1 VDREGPLGYTREGP
15 IKMTLVIGHWSLV
28 IGHIPSSGLRDPR
41 VYGRG
46 TRGLSTFGRTVAA
59 LAGLLCVFLQGASN
73 SQEPAPS
80 PPSAAASPKTPS
92 VLAPRATATESPSA
106 DSGPVEPMER
116 QPYRI
121 VLHFGCHP
129 SSRIDDARRA
139 DWLRDWQVLV
149 RRFVGA
155 PWSIAIAPASSP
167 LLDLDLED
175 PDPSAF
181 ASVGAFDKVWI
192 VHADR
197 AEPGMGLA
205 LTGREYDVA
214 TRRLG
219 PLQRRKVQTSGD
231 APRTLLEFALDL
243 FSPTAVIAGQSGGDA
258 LLTVRGAMIEPSSPI
273 GQVVSKGTVFQP
285 LRLISTKKDGVVVRT
300 IALTYLMVESVDG
313 PTARC
318 RITSAFRDPLT
329 QRVAQANTLAAVGI
343 KPGKSP
349 LRLRFVTLPDKL
361 PAAGYKLTARTV
373 PDGQPREL
381 GMTDRGGRI
390 VLQPGFADGLVI
402 LRLLA
407 GNIEP
412 VRELP
417 IMPGESSEE
426 RVIPFTPLPLT
437 VRLEAQIDSLR
448 DEVVDLVALRAR
460 LEARMEA
467 RLKGEDWTG
476 LEEAIK
482 EFGRLAPREAFSK
495 KLTQLKDDAVREQTE
510 GKKAILTKTA
520 QAQITDLQATID
532 RYLDDESIK
541 AYLEAISEKRSQLT
555 EAEQARAK
563 ASAGK
568 REAAAKPAPT
578 ETKVA
583 QPQPKSTPVTP
594 AKTKAVQPAAVSPPV
609 PF

>member
-1 VDREGPLGYTREGP
+1 VL
-15 IKMTLVIGHWSLV
+15 S
-28 IGHIPSSGLRDPR
+28 R
-41 VYGRG
+41 VARVVPE
-46 TRGLSTFGRTVAA
+46 TAA
-59 LAGLLCVFLQGASN
+59 DTASKPA
-73 SQEPAPS
+73 EP
-80 PPSAAASPKTPS
+80 
-92 VLAPRATATESPSA
+92 TESSSTPA
-106 DSGPVEPMER
+106 EPMER

-139 DWLRDWQVLV
+139 DWLRDWQILV

-155 PWSIAIAPASSP
+155 PWSIAIAPPSSP

-197 AEPGMGLA
+197 ADSASGLM
-205 LTGREYDVA
+205 LSGREYDVA

-219 PLQRRKVQTSGD
+219 PLQRRNVETPSD
-231 APRTLLEFALDL
+231 APRALLEFALDL
-243 FSPTAVIAGQSGGDA
+243 FSPTAVITGQEGGDA
-258 LLTVRGAMIEPSSPI
+258 RLTVRGAMIEPASPI
-273 GQVVSKGTVFQP
+273 GRVVAKGTVFQP
-285 LRLISTKKDGVVVRT
+285 LRLIAVKGQVVVRT
-300 IALTYLMVESVDG
+300 IGLTYLMVESVEG
-313 PTARC
+313 PIARC
-318 RITSAFRDPLT
+318 SITSAYRDPLT

-349 LRLRFVTLPDKL
+349 LRLRFVTLPDKG
-361 PAAGYKLTARTV
+361 PAAGYTLTARSV

-381 GMTDRGGRI
+381 GMTDRAGRI

-407 GNIEP
+407 GNVEP

-426 RVIPFTPLPLT
+426 RVIPFNPLPMT
-437 VRLEAQIDSLR
+437 VALEAQVDSLR
-448 DEVVDLVALRAR
+448 DDVVDLVALRAR
-460 LEARMEA
+460 LQARMEA

-476 LEEAIK
+476 LEETLK
-482 EFGRLAPREAFSK
+482 EFGRLTPRDESSK
-495 KLTQLKDDAVREQTE
+495 RLTQLKDEAVRKQAE
-510 GKKAILTKTA
+510 GKTPILTKTA
-520 QAQITDLQATID
+520 QAQITDLQAMID
-532 RYLDDESIK
+532 RYLDDEAIK
-541 AYLEAISEKRSQLT
+541 PYLEALQERRGELGANDKGG
-555 EAEQARAK
+555 AK
-563 ASAGK
+563 ATVT
-568 REAAAKPAPT
+568 KPAPT

-583 QPQPKSTPVTP
+583 QPEPKAAPEEP
-594 AKTKAVQPAAVSPPV
+594 AKAKPAQPAAVSPAV